1 MEKQKIIIH
10 GKEVLEEFG
19 EFLYEQ
25 EYASATIKKYITDI
39 KTFMKF
45 LGEKKEVDKQVILDY
60 KEWLQKHYMVSS
72 ANSMLASLNCFLG
85 FQGHSELKVKRV
97 KIQKQLMMEEER
109 NLTKEEFELL
119 RDAALEKGDEGLA
132 MVMETIVSTGIRISE
147 LKFVTVNAVN
157 AGIMEINNKGKY
169 RIIPIPDILQRKLLD
184 YIKENDLEKGAVF
197 VTRNGQPQDRSNIW
211 TQMKRLSV
219 YAGVPTKKV
228 YPHNLRH
235 LFARRYYQLTQDL
248 AGLADILGHSSIE
261 VTRIYTADTG
271 KQYRL
276 QMNKL
281 DFIKMPL
288 R

>member
-1 MEKQKIIIH
+1 
-10 GKEVLEEFG
+10 
-19 EFLYEQ
+19 
-25 EYASATIKKYITDI
+25 
-39 KTFMKF
+39 MKF
-45 LGEKKEVDKQVILDY
+45 LGERKEVDKQVILDY

-72 ANSMLASLNCFLG
+72 ANSMLASLNCFLE

>member
-1 MEKQKIIIH
+1 MEKQKVIIY
-10 GKEVLEEFG
+10 GEEALEEFG

-72 ANSMLASLNCFLG
+72 TNTMLASLNSFLE
-85 FQGHSELKVKRV
+85 FQGRSELKVKRV

-119 RDAALEKGDEGLA
+119 RDAALKRGDEGLA

-147 LKFVTVNAVN
+147 LKYVTVNAVN
-157 AGIMEINNKGKY
+157 AGIVEVNNKGKY
-169 RIIPIPDILQRKLLD
+169 RIIPLPDILQRKLLD
-184 YIKENDLEKGAVF
+184 YIKENDLEKGTVF
-197 VTRNGQPQDRSNIW
+197 VTRSGQPQDRSNIW
-211 TQMKRLSV
+211 KRMKRLSI
-219 YAGVPTKKV
+219 YAGVPAKKV

-261 VTRIYTADTG
+261 ITRIYTADTG

-281 DFIKMPL
+281 DFIKPPL